1 MKVGKFVVGID
12 PTKFQDA
19 LETEPVKKRISE
31 LDTKY
36 KSMKRIVGVDRLDYI
51 KGLPQKL
58 RGFEEFLRE
67 NPEWVGHVVL
77 IQIAVP
83 SREDVAEYQDLEA
96 EVTRLVGEI
105 NGTYGMMKLSI
116 FQIDPAF
123 ALQTLTESD
132 KWYR

>member
-1 MKVGKFVVGID
+1 MRIGKFVVGID
-12 PTKFQDA
+12 PIKFQDA
-19 LETEPVKKRISE
+19 LEKESVKTRMAE

-36 KSMKRIVGVDRLDYI
+36 KGIKRIVGVDRLDYI

-83 SREDVAEYQDLEA
+83 SREDVAEYQDLES

-105 NGTYGMMKLSI
+105 NGTYGMINPQFLPRMRPP
-116 FQIDPAF
+116 D
-123 ALQTLTESD
+123 
-132 KWYR
+132 